1 MSNIDYQQDLLERF
15 IPVSTETLITTLV
28 NREAISKQKQGFQ
41 LFCDRYRSL
50 YHAQTYPA
58 YQRLTRH
65 YAPFNPD
72 IEGLRSCLHNP
83 LKKQNLQ
90 ENLLTEISSL
100 LNKANY
106 EKLSQEEL
114 QIALTE
120 TSPYGVEVSVDFNDF
135 SEILLFYQGR
145 AIRRENKRDWT
156 RLFLKKKTVEIKIYN
171 RLFILLKPK
180 SFIEKTKELAAIKGI
195 ALTKAEKKI
204 NRKQN
209 KNTVDEDKI
218 YIKLFKNIPRS
229 DLEMLFPN
237 TKIKMRLFD
246 KLKLAVTGG
255 GGTIGGVLTIM
266 SKLAVAIDPIAMATA
281 IFGFAGLLWR
291 QVSKIFLQRT
301 KYMAELAKNLY
312 YYNLDNNLGAIAHIN
327 DMAAASEAKETLLS
341 YFFLL
346 TQGEMSVIDLD
357 KKIEQFIHD
366 EYGVAV
372 DFEIHDGLAKLKKL
386 GLLIQK
392 DNKLSVVPLEETTP
406 ILEQHWLACFEN

>member
-15 IPVSTETLITTLV
+15 IPVSTEALIATLIDR
-28 NREAISKQKQGFQ
+28 NEISKQKQAFQ

-50 YHAQTYPA
+50 YHSQTYPN
-58 YQRLTRH
+58 YQRLTRY

-72 IEGLRSCLHNP
+72 IEGLKSCDYNALE
-83 LKKQNLQ
+83 KQNLQ
-90 ENLLTEISSL
+90 TNLLSEISSL
-100 LNKANY
+100 LNNANY
-106 EKLSQEEL
+106 EKLTLEQL

-120 TSPYGVEVSVDFNDF
+120 TSPYGIEVSVDFNDF

-145 AIRRENKRDWT
+145 AIRREKKRNWKS
-156 RLFLKKKTVEIKIYN
+156 LFLKKKTIETKIYN

-180 SFIEKTKELAAIKGI
+180 SLIQKTEELATIKDI
-195 ALTKAEKKI
+195 PLTKAADKI
-204 NRKQN
+204 SRKHHQS
-209 KNTVDEDKI
+209 TVDDDKI

-246 KLKLAVTGG
+246 KLKITVTGG

-291 QVSKIFLQRT
+291 QVSKIFFQRT

-312 YYNLDNNLGAIAHIN
+312 YYNLDNNLGAIAHLN

-346 TQGEMSVIDLD
+346 TQGKMTVIDLD
-357 KKIEQFIHD
+357 QKIEQFIKD
-366 EYGVAV
+366 EYGIAV
-372 DFEIHDGLAKLKKL
+372 DFEINDGLAKLKKL

-392 DNKLSVVPLEETTP
+392 ENKLSVVPLEETTP
-406 ILEQHWLACFEN
+406 ILQQHWLACFEE

>member
-15 IPVSTETLITTLV
+15 IPVNTEALIATLV
-28 NREAISKQKQGFQ
+28 NRKEISKQKACFQ
-41 LFCDRYRSL
+41 LFCERYRSL

-58 YQRLTRH
+58 YQRLTRY

-72 IEGLRSCLHNP
+72 IEGLKSCEYNP
-83 LKKQNLQ
+83 LEKQNLQ
-90 ENLLTEISSL
+90 TSLLNEISSL
-100 LNKANY
+100 LNNANY
-106 EKLSQEEL
+106 EKLTRKEL

-120 TSPYGVEVSVDFNDF
+120 TSPYGVEVSVDFDDF

-145 AIRRENKRDWT
+145 AIRREKKLNWKS
-156 RLFLKKKTVEIKIYN
+156 LFLKKKMVETKIYS

-180 SFIEKTKELAAIKGI
+180 SLTQKTEELANIKGI
-195 ALTKAEKKI
+195 PLTKAANKI
-204 NRKQN
+204 SRKHHQS
-209 KNTVDEDKI
+209 TVEDDKI

-246 KLKLAVTGG
+246 KLKLGITGG

-281 IFGFAGLLWR
+281 IFGFVGLLWR
-291 QVSKIFLQRT
+291 QVSKVFLQRT

-312 YYNLDNNLGAIAHIN
+312 YYNLDNNLGAMAHIN

-346 TQGEMSVIDLD
+346 TQGEMSVTELD
-357 KKIEQFIHD
+357 QKIERFIQD
-366 EYGVAV
+366 EYGITI
-372 DFEIHDGLAKLKKL
+372 DFEINDGLAKLKKL
-386 GLLIQK
+386 GLLIK
-392 DNKLSVVPLEETTP
+392 KENKLSVVPLEETTF
-406 ILEQHWLACFEN
+406 ILQQHWLACFKH

>member
-15 IPVSTETLITTLV
+15 IPVSTEILIATLI
-28 NREAISKQKQGFQ
+28 NRKGISKQKQCFQ
-41 LFCDRYRSL
+41 LFCDRYRRL
-50 YHAQTYPA
+50 YHAQAYPS
-58 YQRLTRH
+58 YQRLTH
-65 YAPFNPD
+65 YYAPFNPD
-72 IEGLRSCLHNP
+72 IEGSKPCEYNELE
-83 LKKQNLQ
+83 KQNLQ
-90 ENLLTEISSL
+90 TGLLNEVASL

-106 EKLSQEEL
+106 EKLTREQL

-120 TSPYGVEVSVDFNDF
+120 TSPYGVEVSVDFDDF
-135 SEILLFYQGR
+135 SEILLFYRGK
-145 AIRRENKRDWT
+145 AIRHEKKRDWKN
-156 RLFLKKKTVEIKIYN
+156 LFLKKKSVEIKIYS

-180 SFIEKTKELAAIKGI
+180 SLTQKTEELANIKGI
-195 ALTKAEKKI
+195 PLTKAANKI
-204 NRKQN
+204 SRKHHQS
-209 KNTVDEDKI
+209 TVDDDKI

-246 KLKLAVTGG
+246 KLKLIITGG

-281 IFGFAGLLWR
+281 IFGFVGLLWR

-346 TQGEMSVIDLD
+346 TQGEMSVTELD
-357 KKIEQFIHD
+357 QKIEKFIKD
-366 EYGVAV
+366 EYGIAI
-372 DFEIHDGLAKLKKL
+372 DFEINDGLAKLKKL

-392 DNKLSVVPLEETTP
+392 ENKLSVIPLEETTP
-406 ILEQHWLACFEN
+406 ILQQHWLACFES